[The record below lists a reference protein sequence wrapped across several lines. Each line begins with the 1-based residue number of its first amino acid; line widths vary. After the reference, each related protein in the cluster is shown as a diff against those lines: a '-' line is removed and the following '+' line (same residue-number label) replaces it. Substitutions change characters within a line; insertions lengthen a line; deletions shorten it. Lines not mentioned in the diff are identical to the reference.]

1 MMFTLMEEDLVRKK
15 KQELLEDIFMT
26 LEELTKNKPTVEWK
40 QRMDEYDDDIFT
52 EENISATNAVLNSYT
67 KRLIELKNNSS
78 SAEIMDCVKE
88 VVLKLN
94 ELNEKYDYYIDTM
107 EREELC
113 DFIIEAAQ
121 LVGLE
126 AEEDITEKW
135 REW

>member
-1 MMFTLMEEDLVRKK
+1 
-15 KQELLEDIFMT
+15 MT
-26 LEELTKNKPTVEWK
+26 LEDLTKNKPTVEWK
-40 QRMDEYDDDIFT
+40 QRMDEDDDDIFT
-52 EENISATNAVLNSYT
+52 EENINATNIVLNSYT
-67 KRLIELKNNSS
+67 KRLIELKDNPS

-94 ELNEKYDYYIDTM
+94 ELNEKYDYYIDTL

-126 AEEDITEKW
+126 AEEDITEEW